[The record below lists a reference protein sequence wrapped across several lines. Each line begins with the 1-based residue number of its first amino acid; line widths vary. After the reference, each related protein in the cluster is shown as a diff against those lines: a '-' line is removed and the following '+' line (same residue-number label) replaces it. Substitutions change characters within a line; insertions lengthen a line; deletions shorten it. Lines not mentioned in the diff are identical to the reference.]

1 MMVKLKIDDDDQGEG
16 KFSVEQCPPH
26 MQLLLSFSFKVAT
39 TAHTA
44 IHVTKYKYRNTHTQI
59 QLLCKV
65 TTTTH
70 TVLQYSSTLSIL
82 AFRGFRYGSILNI
95 RLHRICSHFNWYLY
109 VFVFV
114 FVCIC
119 KVFVSQWMRV
129 RGVNSCLEH

>member
-1 MMVKLKIDDDDQGEG
+1 MDNICPKRRMMVKLKIDDDDQGEG

-44 IHVTKYKYRNTHTQI
+44 IHVTKYKYKNTRTQI

-70 TVLQYSSTLSIL
+70 TVLQYNTAARFKYFSFQGSSVQ
-82 AFRGFRYGSILNI
+82 
-95 RLHRICSHFNWYLY
+95 FNP
-109 VFVFV
+109 
-114 FVCIC
+114 
-119 KVFVSQWMRV
+119 
-129 RGVNSCLEH
+129 EHQVA